1 MHLAAATSRRANS
14 TSSAAIFSR
23 HLMVAVLSLL
33 VTGCAGIRVEH
44 FTEET
49 YAPRR
54 AANQIE
60 WLDQEPAQPHIEL
73 ARILVRSSNLSDESL
88 RKALVNRAHALGADA
103 LISDVPMTIATA
115 AGSPYFEPGLFGPSG
130 AAFGLYGYGWYT
142 PYTSNPYLLTQGATD
157 QPRIE
162 HAVSAIAIRYQQESA
177 GLSLK

>member
-1 MHLAAATSRRANS
+1 M
-14 TSSAAIFSR
+14 
-23 HLMVAVLSLL
+23 
-33 VTGCAGIRVEH
+33 EH

-115 AGSPYFEPGLFGPSG
+115 GKQQQGKFAADVTSRQIGPSV
-130 AAFGLYGYGWYT
+130 AAFGLAEEIGR
-142 PYTSNPYLLTQGATD
+142 A
-157 QPRIE
+157 
-162 HAVSAIAIRYQQESA
+162 HV
-177 GLSLK
+177 